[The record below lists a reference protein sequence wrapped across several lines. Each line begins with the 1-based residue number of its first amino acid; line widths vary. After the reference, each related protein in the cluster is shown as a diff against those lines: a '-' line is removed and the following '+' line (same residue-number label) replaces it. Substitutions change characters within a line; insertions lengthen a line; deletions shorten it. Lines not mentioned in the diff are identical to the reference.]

1 MEFHKRLEKA
11 IERGQRA
18 SSARARTEAEKAVT
32 EKELARLHS
41 QYRLQLSERIETCL
55 RQLAD
60 QLPGFRLETVVNER
74 GWGAALS
81 RDDIK
86 LRSGGA
92 RTSYFSRLEMLIRP
106 ASSYHV
112 LDLTAK
118 ATVRNKEL
126 FNRSHFQRL
135 TEVDLTSFTEM
146 IDLWVLEYA
155 ELYAAK
161 K

>member
-1 MEFHKRLEKA
+1 MEFQQRLNKA

-18 SSARARTEAEKAVT
+18 SSAQARAEAEKAVT

-41 QYRLQLSERIETCL
+41 QYRLELSERIEACL

-60 QLPGFRLETVVNER
+60 RFPGFRFETIVNER

-81 RDDIK
+81 RDNIE
-86 LRSGGA
+86 LQPGRGRVS
-92 RTSYFSRLEMLIRP
+92 SYSRLEMLIRP
-106 ASSYHV
+106 ASSYNV

-118 ATVRNKEL
+118 ATIRNREYFK
-126 FNRSHFQRL
+126 RSHFQRL

-146 IDLWVLEYA
+146 IDRWVLEYA

-161 K
+161 S

>member
-1 MEFHKRLEKA
+1 MEFQQRLNKA

-18 SSARARTEAEKAVT
+18 GSARTRAEAEKAVT

-41 QYRLQLSERIETCL
+41 QYRLELSERIEACL

-60 QLPGFRLETVVNER
+60 RFPGFRFETIVNER

-81 RDDIK
+81 RDNIE
-86 LRSGGA
+86 LQPGRGRVS
-92 RTSYFSRLEMLIRP
+92 SYSRLEMLIRP
-106 ASSYHV
+106 ASSYNV

-118 ATVRNKEL
+118 ATIRNREYFK
-126 FNRSHFQRL
+126 RSHFQRL

-146 IDLWVLEYA
+146 IDRWVLDYA

-161 K
+161 S